1 MSVSTADIVTAYA
14 SSHRMPP
21 EQENPSDTP
30 ETFYR
35 VQTGLFRIRQNADRM
50 LYDLLDQGYPA
61 FLLAEDGFFKVQV
74 GAYRQLGNAIL
85 MERRLRR
92 DGYSTLITT

>member
-1 MSVSTADIVTAYA
+1 
-14 SSHRMPP
+14 
-21 EQENPSDTP
+21 
-30 ETFYR
+30 
-35 VQTGLFRIRQNADRM
+35 M